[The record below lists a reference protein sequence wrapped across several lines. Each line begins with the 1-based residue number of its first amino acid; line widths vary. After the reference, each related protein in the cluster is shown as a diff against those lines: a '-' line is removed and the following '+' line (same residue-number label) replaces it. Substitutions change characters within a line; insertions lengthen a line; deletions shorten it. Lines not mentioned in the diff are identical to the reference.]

1 MIDFNKNLFFHIN
14 KLTCKFED
22 ESLEKDYQDFRWNKI
37 RNYVRNLMVISE
49 FFNMLIR
56 LDDIRL
62 IGLNIWYMAYHIIG
76 FVVFLF
82 FLFFLS
88 DRGKK
93 KWHQVYFTVWI
104 IGLMNVGSFSYY
116 FTDPAV
122 FPVKGG
128 VLPIVM
134 ILWLYVWPYFFLNSI
149 VVTISTTIPFCILVL
164 EQGSMTLDQIPYL
177 YLIPFIFLSTVKWSK
192 EKNERVDFVKTKK
205 LEANHKL
212 MNNTLQRY
220 FGDVLTEKILEDDGE
235 LGGENLR
242 VTITFTDI
250 KSYSTIIEHMSP
262 ETAVKFLNEYF
273 TEMHNII
280 EEHNG
285 HIVNYIGDSVM
296 VVYGAP
302 KKVED
307 HELLAVSSAIRMR
320 ERLNEMNEKWDNS
333 EFSRYWKNNGINQIE
348 ARTGIHTGSVIVG
361 NIGSNRMLQ
370 YSTIGDTV
378 NVAARLEQ
386 ANKDFQTEILFSH
399 EIYTTLTKQLY
410 SQAKLSGE
418 ITLKGRSTPT
428 KVYSI

>member
-1 MIDFNKNLFFHIN
+1 MCATQYPEFIAI
-14 KLTCKFED
+14 
-22 ESLEKDYQDFRWNKI
+22 
-37 RNYVRNLMVISE
+37 ISS
-49 FFNMLIR
+49 
-56 LDDIRL
+56 
-62 IGLNIWYMAYHIIG
+62 G
-76 FVVFLF
+76 
-82 FLFFLS
+82 
-88 DRGKK
+88 
-93 KWHQVYFTVWI
+93 
-104 IGLMNVGSFSYY
+104 
-116 FTDPAV
+116 
-122 FPVKGG
+122 
-128 VLPIVM
+128 
-134 ILWLYVWPYFFLNSI
+134 
-149 VVTISTTIPFCILVL
+149 
-164 EQGSMTLDQIPYL
+164 
-177 YLIPFIFLSTVKWSK
+177 LIPFIFLSTVKWSK

-280 EEHNG
+280 DEHKG